1 MIGHM
6 AFLRP
11 CAVLLSKSIIERTDA
26 VRGTKWLSEAVP
38 PEEFEKRCLNL
49 VCAPVGCGKS
59 TWALNELS
67 KIVSKPY
74 KMLYLIDTRNGNNQ
88 IVLQNESTA
97 FYSDEWLETVEDSL
111 PWFGERLCED
121 KIVVMTYYRFGRLA
135 QKDPFFGFD
144 FELILCDEIHSLPKF
159 RFYGKEEPNPHALAQ
174 ERLEKL
180 IQHSDVLVVGM
191 TATPERVEK
200 WIDCPRRYITVDEGV
215 RQWDT
220 RKTIHYTNQFQV
232 LKQLSPKEKGIVFFI
247 QVSTMLKF
255 QEAAIEQG
263 FHPICIWSRG
273 KKDPKMNDEQIKAI
287 DYILAKE
294 ELPPQYDMVIINAS
308 SETGI
313 NIRGQVDY
321 IMIHTRQ
328 EETRIQVR
336 GRYRGDLDRLYLLDS
351 DGELFVPEEYLDR
364 RLFKEGKD
372 KLCEILNIR
381 DNSNHLMKWPTV
393 KAKLIQA
400 GYCVKDADNQR
411 EKNRR
416 YAIISV

>member
-1 MIGHM
+1 M
-6 AFLRP
+6 
-11 CAVLLSKSIIERTDA
+11 K
-26 VRGTKWLSEAVP
+26 GTKWLSEAVH
-38 PEEFEKRCLNL
+38 PEEFEKGCLNL

-59 TWALNELS
+59 AWALNELS
-67 KIVSKPY
+67 KTVSKPY

-88 IVLQNESTA
+88 IVLQNEKAT
-97 FYSDEWLETVEDSL
+97 FYSDEWRETVEQNIV
-111 PWFGERLCED
+111 WFGEALYGD
-121 KIVVMTYYRFGRLA
+121 KIVVMTYAKFGVLA
-135 QKDPFFGFD
+135 EKYPSFGLD

-159 RFYGKEEPNPHALAQ
+159 RAFGREERNSHTLAQ

-180 IQHSDVLVVGM
+180 IRHPGVLVIGM

-200 WIDCPRRYITVDEGV
+200 WMDCKLHYITVDESV

-220 RKTIHYTNQFQV
+220 RKTISYTNQFQV
-232 LKQLSPKEKGIVFFI
+232 LKQLSPSEKGIVFFI
-247 QVSTMLKF
+247 QVSAMLKF

-273 KKDPKMNDEQIKAI
+273 KKDPAMNEEQVKAI
-287 DYILAKE
+287 DYILKNE
-294 ELPPQYDMVIINAS
+294 RLPSQYDMVIINAS

-336 GRYRGDLDRLYLLDS
+336 GRYRGELDRLYLLDS
-351 DGELFVPEEYLDR
+351 DGELFVPEDFLDR
-364 RLFKEGKD
+364 RLFKEDKD

-416 YAIISV
+416 YAIISE

>member
-1 MIGHM
+1 M
-6 AFLRP
+6 
-11 CAVLLSKSIIERTDA
+11 K
-26 VRGTKWLSEAVP
+26 GTKWLSEAVH
-38 PEEFEKRCLNL
+38 PEEFENGCLNL

-59 TWALNELS
+59 AWALNELS
-67 KIVSKPY
+67 KIVLKPY

-88 IVLQNESTA
+88 IVWQNEQA
-97 FYSDEWLETVEDSL
+97 VFYSNEWRETVEHNSV
-111 PWFGERLCED
+111 WFGEARNED
-121 KIVVMTYYRFGRLA
+121 KIVVMTYAKFGMLA
-135 QKDPFFGFD
+135 EKYPDFGLD

-159 RFYGKEEPNPHALAQ
+159 RFYGKEEKNPHALAQ

-180 IQHSDVLVVGM
+180 IRLSDVLVVGM
-191 TATPERVEK
+191 TATPERAEK
-200 WIDCPRRYITVDEGV
+200 WIDCPRHYITVDEGV

-220 RKTIHYTNQFQV
+220 RKAIHYTNQFQV
-232 LKQLSPKEKGIVFFI
+232 LKQFSPKEKGIVFFY
-247 QVSTMLKF
+247 QVSAMLKF
-255 QEAAIEQG
+255 QKAAEEQG
-263 FHPICIWSRG
+263 FRPICIWSRG
-273 KKDPKMNDEQIKAI
+273 KQDPKMNDEQIKAI

-351 DGELFVPEEYLDR
+351 DGELFVPEEFLDR
-364 RLFKEGKD
+364 RLFKEDRD
-372 KLCEILNIR
+372 KLCEILNIK

-416 YAIISV
+416 YAIISE